1 MMLDDITQFE
11 VGDQLS
17 PLIINKITKKSL
29 NRYARASGDYNPIHL
44 DKDFAQKYGLPNV
57 IVHGMLV
64 MSYLGRMLTNTFPQA
79 TIVDFSSQFISM
91 THINDKLS
99 CTGKIIKKTTDFS
112 GNIIYKIQLKV
123 VSDNNEKR
131 IIGKASIIIL
141 EN

>member
-57 IVHGMLV
+57 IAHGMLV

-91 THINDKLS
+91 THINEKLS
-99 CTGKIIKKTTDFS
+99 CAGKIIKKTTDFS

>member
-91 THINDKLS
+91 THINEKLS
-99 CTGKIIKKTTDFS
+99 CAGKIIKKTTDFS

>member
-17 PLIINKITKKSL
+17 PLIINNITKKSL
-29 NRYARASGDYNPIHL
+29 KRYARASGDYNPIHL

-99 CTGKIIKKTTDFS
+99 CAGKIIKKTTDIS
-112 GNIIYKIQLKV
+112 GNIIYKVQLKV

>member
-29 NRYARASGDYNPIHL
+29 KRYARASGDYNPIHL

-123 VSDNNEKR
+123 VSENNEKR